1 MSMTPEEIRTAR
13 CELGKPLGPISQ
25 TTLAKI
31 LGYSTYASVSMWE
44 RGLRKMPQ
52 WTELRLRDLLAAKTA
67 PSTVR
72 T

>member
-1 MSMTPEEIRTAR
+1 MSMTPEEIRAAR

-25 TTLAKI
+25 TTLAKM

-44 RGLRKMPQ
+44 RGVRKMPK
-52 WTELRLRDLLAAKTA
+52 WAEWRLRDLLTAKT
-67 PSTVR
+67 R